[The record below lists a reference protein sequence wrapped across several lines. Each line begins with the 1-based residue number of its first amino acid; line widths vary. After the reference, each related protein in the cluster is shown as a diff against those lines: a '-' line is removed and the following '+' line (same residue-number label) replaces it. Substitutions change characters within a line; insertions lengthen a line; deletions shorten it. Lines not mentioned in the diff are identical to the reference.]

1 MASIPQVF
9 TSNTF
14 GQWVTSTQEV
24 ISRLNTL
31 SEGGNGSTYYANT
44 NVEIANNLI
53 VRGNVTVSGN
63 IILDEIGFDDL
74 LVNGSATISNTLT
87 VSGETTLNT
96 AVIDSA
102 NITEASIIVIED
114 ILTFNG
120 PANTQIYNAINSSS
134 NSIIDTALAFAIAL
148 G

>member
-1 MASIPQVF
+1 MAAIPQIF

-24 ISRLNTL
+24 ITKLNTF
-31 SEGGNGSTYYANT
+31 SEGGNGTTFFANT

-74 LVNGSATISNTLT
+74 FVNGSATISNTLSVT
-87 VSGETTLNT
+87 GQSTLSNTSVANANVAILSG
-96 AVIDSA
+96 A
-102 NITEASIIVIED
+102 
-114 ILTFNG
+114 
-120 PANTQIYNAINSSS
+120 ANTQIYSTISASANGIV
-134 NSIIDTALAFAIAL
+134 DTALAFSIAL
-148 G
+148 S